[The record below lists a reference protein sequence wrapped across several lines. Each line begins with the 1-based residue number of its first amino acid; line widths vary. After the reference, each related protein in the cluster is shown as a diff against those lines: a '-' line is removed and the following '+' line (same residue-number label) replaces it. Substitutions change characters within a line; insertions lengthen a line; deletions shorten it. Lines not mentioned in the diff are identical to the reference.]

1 MGFKISRYVAQFY
14 LSSWNRQFFSPI
26 NFIQKKIIIIII
38 SFLELVVA
46 MLANFLWTF
55 LHSKMNLLYFSEVH
69 WRKITKAYIVD
80 IRLFRIFWLQ
90 LYIHRCQHQYQPH
103 LNTMAMVIIYSRR
116 ILKTIFLIIHSQKL
130 DNFPGYRNPDFLS

>member
-1 MGFKISRYVAQFY
+1 MKKAKVQLISFKKI
-14 LSSWNRQFFSPI
+14 I
-26 NFIQKKIIIIII
+26 IIIIII

-55 LHSKMNLLYFSEVH
+55 LHSKMNLLYFSEVL

-103 LNTMAMVIIYSRR
+103 LNTMAMVIIYYRR
-116 ILKTIFLIIHSQKL
+116 IIRWMLPVVFTTYFNENMSFIFFQKIGNSWL
-130 DNFPGYRNPDFLS
+130 FTSYCLFFF